1 MSRGGRVRRRRVAVV
16 TGTRAE
22 YGLLRSTLSAIDE
35 HPRLELQL
43 VVTGMHL
50 LRRFGMTVRDVEADG
65 WSIDARVR
73 MQRGNDDPLDQ
84 ADGLGRGVRGIAEFL
99 VEGKSDVVVV
109 LGDRIE
115 ALAGALAAT
124 TTGTFL
130 AHIHGGD
137 VAAGDADN
145 LQRDSITKMAHIH
158 LAASRRSAE
167 RIRRMG
173 ETRERIHVVG
183 APGLDEL
190 LAYSDVACSS
200 SNGVTLVVQHPC
212 GRDGDTEKLVMGRI
226 LRSIRDVAGETI
238 VVHPNSDR
246 GHGGVLAAIDDV
258 LRTRNGAGGIRVVK
272 SIPRSSYL
280 ETLAGARMIVGNSSS
295 GIIEA
300 PALGVPSVNVG
311 DRQAG
316 RERGGRTV
324 VDSTEGYRSIRS
336 AVDRATSMTR
346 NRRPITPYG
355 RGGAGDRIAEILS
368 STLLDDLLRR
378 KTV

>member
-1 MSRGGRVRRRRVAVV
+1 MRAKRRRRRRVTVV

-22 YGLLRSTLSAIDE
+22 YGLLRSTIAAIDV
-35 HPRLELQL
+35 HPKLELQL

-50 LRRFGMTVRDVEADG
+50 LRRFGLTVRDVEADR
-65 WSIDARVR
+65 WRIDARVR
-73 MQRGNDDPLDQ
+73 MQRGDDGPLDQ
-84 ADGLGRGVRGIAEFL
+84 ADGLARGVRGIAKFL
-99 VEGKSDVVVV
+99 VEAKSDIVLV

-115 ALAGALAAT
+115 ALAGALVAT

-158 LAASRRSAE
+158 LAATKKSAT

-173 ETRERIHVVG
+173 EASEHIHVVG

-190 LAYSDVACSS
+190 LPYAQSRP
-200 SNGVTLVVQHPC
+200 NGAGDITLVVQHSC
-212 GRDGDTEKLVMGRI
+212 GRDIETEKQVMGSI
-226 LRSIRDVAGETI
+226 LRSVRGLPGETMVI
-238 VVHPNSDR
+238 CPNSDR
-246 GHGGVLAAIDDV
+246 GHRGVLAAIDDEQ
-258 LRTRNGAGGIRVVK
+258 RSRNGQSSMRVMK
-272 SIPRSSYL
+272 SVPRSTYL

-316 RERGGRTV
+316 RERGGDTV
-324 VDSTEGYRSIRS
+324 VDASEGYRSIRT
-336 AVDRATSMTR
+336 AVSEAAVLKRR
-346 NRRPITPYG
+346 RRPITLY
-355 RGGAGDRIAEILS
+355 GAGGVGERIADILS
-368 STLLDDLLRR
+368 STLLDDSVRR